1 MQQARKPLEPVMDL
15 TTEIRPETAADRQGI
30 RELLTAAFDGSKEA
44 DLVDALRD
52 DGALAV
58 SLTADQGGA
67 IIGYIGFSRIRIKG
81 EHGTTTALALAPVA
95 VHPEHQRL
103 GTGAGLIRTGLNRA
117 RVAGFELVV
126 VVGHADYYPR
136 FGFKSAR
143 ACGIYCPFEVPDSAW
158 MLVELETGSA
168 SHHGGTVEY
177 HPAFSKV

>member
-1 MQQARKPLEPVMDL
+1 MDL

-30 RELLTAAFDGSKEA
+30 RELLTAAFGGSKEA

-67 IIGYIGFSRIRIKG
+67 IIGYIGFSRIRITG
-81 EHGTTTALALAPVA
+81 ERGTTTALALAPVA
-95 VHPEHQRL
+95 VHPEHQRR
-103 GTGAGLIRTGLNRA
+103 GTGAGLIRTGLSRA
-117 RVAGFELVV
+117 RVAGFDLVV
-126 VVGHADYYPR
+126 IVGHADYYPR

-143 ACGIYCPFEVPDSAW
+143 ARGIYCPFEVLDSAW

-168 SHHGGTVEY
+168 SRHAGTVEY
-177 HPAFSKV
+177 HAAFLKV